1 MIIGFYL
8 AASQL
13 NTRGG
18 TNAPGYYIQVNIIGR
33 YNYFIM
39 ITLLPSIL

>member
-1 MIIGFYL
+1 MRKMIIGFYL

-18 TNAPGYYIQVNIIGR
+18 ANAPGYY
-33 YNYFIM
+33 YNRL
-39 ITLLPSIL
+39 TLLADTTTS